1 MQLFNVPPTGNNQ
14 LSETP
19 EGDWA
24 LVDYEVESGLLLFV
38 YIKRMIDYLWVYY
51 YIIVLLFVGDGELMG
66 LYRERVERG
75 GLVERWTEII

>member
-1 MQLFNVPPTGNNQ
+1 M
-14 LSETP
+14 
-19 EGDWA
+19 
-24 LVDYEVESGLLLFV
+24 ESGLLLFV

-51 YIIVLLFVGDGELMG
+51 YIIVLLFVGDGGLMG